1 MSYTSYRNMEESI
14 RKGENFTGNSARGE
28 FSILD
33 GYYRV
38 YSYNTLIAWYK
49 PYIRAGYSIKT
60 RKYSN
65 TTSRLQNIIRRAL
78 ADMPEFEDGVN

>member
-1 MSYTSYRNMEESI
+1 METAI
-14 RKGENFTGNSARGE
+14 REGKNFTGNSAKGE

-38 YSYNTLIAWYK
+38 YSYGTLIAWYK
-49 PYIRAGYSIKT
+49 PYTRAGYSLNSQ
-60 RKYSN
+60 KYSN

-78 ADMPEFEDGVN
+78 ADMPELEG